1 MKDMHE
7 LLKMALLGALIAMAI
22 SGVLLIGTATRVID
36 ALPAL
41 VHQEVADA
49 RDQAIAAVTG
59 ELRDARADA
68 VDQIAKTRAAAVG
81 EIAQTRKALVIQV
94 LDARLDLDQKIVA
107 GLTLAHLHATEFEDR
122 FDDTNKILM
131 ATARPIVSVG
141 HQIDSAAPLFLD
153 CDHNPDC
160 LFNRYVGL
168 SRGVEEGA
176 LAARKAAPALTKSA
190 ADLVDHAD
198 RVVAIADE
206 FLTRAATRPPW
217 WQRLLGFGRL
227 SK

>member
-1 MKDMHE
+1 MKDVHE
-7 LLKMALLGALIAMAI
+7 LLRMALLCALIALAV
-22 SGVLLIGTATRVID
+22 SGVLLMGTATRVID
-36 ALPAL
+36 TLPAL

-59 ELRDARADA
+59 ELRGARADA

-122 FDDTNKILM
+122 VDDTNKILM
-131 ATARPIVSVG
+131 AAARPIVSVG
-141 HQIDSAAPLFLD
+141 RQIDTAAPLFLD

-160 LFNRYVGL
+160 LFNRYAG
-168 SRGVEEGA
+168 SSKGFEQAA
-176 LAARKAAPALTKSA
+176 LAVGKAAPALTKSA
-190 ADLVDHAD
+190 ADLVDHAE
-198 RVVAIADE
+198 RVVAIADG
-206 FLTRAATRPPW
+206 FVTRAATRPPW